1 MKLNYGGAIPI
12 STVDWHGKVSITLF
26 LGGCPLRCPY
36 CQNYRILSE
45 PNIVDA
51 AEVEKEIKK
60 SKLFVSSIVFS
71 GGEPLMQAS
80 ALKHLARFAKEN
92 GLLVGIHTNGFY
104 PEHVAELIKLGLVDK
119 YFVDVKALPDD
130 PVMYA
135 KVVGSGEYDAVTAGP
150 EEIVER
156 VTETIDIIAKSGT
169 ELEIRTTVIPGLI
182 GSPDEISGIAR
193 WVSRHLKDK
202 DVAYVIQQGL
212 PEHSMRE
219 SLREVLP
226 FDRNEM
232 LKLAGCAH
240 KFWDNVWIR
249 TKDRG
254 NERV

>member
-60 SKLFVSSIVFS
+60 AKPFVSSVVFS

-104 PEHVAELIKLGLVDK
+104 PEHVEELIKMGLVDK
-119 YFVDVKALPDD
+119 YFVDVKAPPDD
-130 PVMYA
+130 LVLYA
-135 KVVGSGEYDAVTAGP
+135 KVVGSGEYDAVIAGP
-150 EEIVER
+150 EEIVKR
-156 VTETIDIIAKSGT
+156 VTKTVNIIAKSKI

-182 GSPDEISGIAR
+182 GTPDEISRISI
-193 WVSRHLKDK
+193 WVSRHLEGK

-212 PEHSMRE
+212 PENAMRE
-219 SLREVLP
+219 SLREVAP
-226 FDRNEM
+226 FDRYEILN
-232 LKLAGCAH
+232 LARHAH
-240 KFWDNVWIR
+240 EFWDNVWIR
-249 TKDRG
+249 TRDQG

>member
-1 MKLNYGGAIPI
+1 VKLNYGGAVPI

-45 PNIVDA
+45 PNIVDV

-60 SKLFVSSIVFS
+60 AKPFVSSIVFS

-80 ALKHLARFAKEN
+80 AIKHLAMFAKEN
-92 GLLVGIHTNGFY
+92 GLLVGIQTNGFY
-104 PEHVAELIKLGLVDK
+104 PEHVAELIKMGLVDK
-119 YFVDVKALPDD
+119 YFVDVKAPPDD
-130 PVMYA
+130 PAMYA
-135 KVVGSGEYDAVTAGP
+135 KVVGSGEYDAVIAGP

-156 VTETIDIIAKSGT
+156 VTETVDIIAKSGT

-182 GSPDEISGIAR
+182 GSPDEISGIAT
-193 WVSRHLKDK
+193 WISKHLKGK

-212 PEHSMRE
+212 PEHAMRE
-219 SLREVLP
+219 SLREIPP
-226 FDRNEM
+226 FDRYEM
-232 LKLAGCAH
+232 LKLAMHAH
-240 KFWDNVWIR
+240 EFWDNVWIR
-249 TKDRG
+249 TKELG